1 MSKLILMV
9 GIPGSGKSTWVK
21 NHLTENDVVVSRDEV
36 RFSIIGENDEYFS
49 KENQV
54 FAEFCR
60 QINENLKAGKNV
72 FADATHLNELSRR
85 KLLNGVRGYKELEA
99 VVLSTVCEEALKRNS
114 NREGTRSFVPES
126 VIKRMSSQF
135 VFPDLSEGFSTI
147 YSVTPDKPIVVVKGV
162 K

>member
-1 MSKLILMV
+1 MAKLYIMV
-9 GIPGSGKSTWVK
+9 GIPGSGKSTWIK
-21 NHLTENDVVVSRDEV
+21 NHLTENDVVVSRDKV

-72 FADATHLNELSRR
+72 FADATHLNEFSRR
-85 KLLNGVRGYKELEA
+85 KLLNSVSGYSELEA
-99 VVLSTVCEEALKRNS
+99 VVLSTTCEEALKRNK
-114 NREGTRSFVPES
+114 NREGTRSFVPKS
-126 VIKRMSSQF
+126 VIRRMNSQL
-135 VFPDLSEGFSTI
+135 VFPDFSEGFSTI
-147 YSVTPDKPIVVVKGV
+147 YSVTPDKPIVVIKGV